1 MKFVIKVCNT
11 SLKLEDGVIDL
22 LESEIELISPTSHYP
37 TNQKPEPFDF
47 ERYGGKS
54 IHAKYLSLSRID
66 GFPIFLIDTTQL
78 DREEKI
84 SEILK

>member
-11 SLKLEDGVIDL
+11 SLKHEDGVIDL
-22 LESEIELISPTSHYP
+22 VESEIELIRPVNHY
-37 TNQKPEPFDF
+37 KPEPFDF

-54 IHAKYLSLSRID
+54 IHAKYLDPSRID

>member
-1 MKFVIKVCNT
+1 VKFVIRVCNT
-11 SLKLEDGVIDL
+11 SLKHEDGVIDL
-22 LESEIELISPTSHYP
+22 VESEIELIPPVNHY
-37 TNQKPEPFDF
+37 KPEPFDF

-54 IHAKYLSLSRID
+54 IHAKYLGQSRID

>member
-11 SLKLEDGVIDL
+11 SLKHEDGVIDL
-22 LESEIELISPTSHYP
+22 IESEIELTPTSMGHY
-37 TNQKPEPFDF
+37 KPEPFDF

-54 IHAKYLSLSRID
+54 IFAKYLSTSRID
-66 GFPIFLIDTTQL
+66 GLPFFLIDTTQL